1 MKRAMILV
9 IIVLFS
15 GFVHASPIQ
24 FDTDGLSVI
33 SEPGAIEK
41 TGTIGGLSID
51 IGIGNQ
57 SNSTGEISSE
67 DWPVIAEVYTATWC
81 ANCLDSEDAVSEIST
96 SREVEILHYH
106 REYSETRDP
115 FGTEVGD
122 DRWIARFGPTNVRA
136 TGGLERLPPA
146 VVFNGEWLHSGSVPK
161 GAGTL
166 SDDYAMS
173 ADLGSS
179 LSLDGL
185 SASLTWISNG
195 DELNGTV
202 DWSVSEEIHTLP
214 MNYDIWDDE
223 CSDPDSASI
232 TPILYVVEK
241 IAQDENGS
249 NGLEFYPHVIRDIH
263 ELPWDSPA
271 NITLPEIWD
280 GEDFR
285 LVLVF
290 DWEMQFK
297 QYDCV
302 GETPVPGFL
311 PASSALSSIFILG
324 LVSIIIRRK

>member
-1 MKRAMILV
+1 MNRAIVLV
-9 IIVLFS
+9 TLVLFS
-15 GFVHASPIQ
+15 GFVQASPIT

-33 SEPGAIEK
+33 SEPSAIEK

-51 IGIGNQ
+51 IGIGNI

-81 ANCLDSEDAVSEIST
+81 GNCLDSEDAVSEIAT
-96 SREVEILHYH
+96 TREIERLHYH
-106 REYSETRDP
+106 REYSEIRDP

-146 VVFNGEWLHSGSVPK
+146 VVFNGEWLHSGSVAK
-161 GAGTL
+161 GTGTL
-166 SDDYAMS
+166 SDDYALS

-185 SASLTWISNG
+185 SASLTWTSNG

-202 DWSVSEEIHTLP
+202 DWNVSEEIHSLT

-223 CSDPDSASI
+223 CSDPDFASI
-232 TPILYVVEK
+232 TPILYVVEE

-263 ELPWDSPA
+263 ELPWDVPA

-302 GETPVPGFL
+302 VDTPVSGFL
-311 PASSALSSIFILG
+311 PASSALSSLFILG

>member
-1 MKRAMILV
+1 MKRV
-9 IIVLFS
+9 IVLIMLVLFS
-15 GFVHASPIQ
+15 GFVQASPIT
-24 FDTDGLSVI
+24 FATDGLSVI

-41 TGTIGGLSID
+41 TGSVGGLGIN
-51 IGIGNQ
+51 IGIGNL

-81 ANCLDSEDAVSEIST
+81 GNCLDSEDAVSEIST
-96 SREVEILHYH
+96 TREVEILHYH
-106 REYSETRDP
+106 REYSEIRDP

-146 VVFNGEWLHSGSVPK
+146 VVFNGEWLHSGSVAK
-161 GAGTL
+161 GYGNL
-166 SDDYAMS
+166 SDDYALS
-173 ADLGSS
+173 ADIGST
-179 LSLDGL
+179 LNLDDI
-185 SASLTWISNG
+185 SASLSWTPNG

-202 DWSVSEEIHTLP
+202 DWSVSEEINSMT
-214 MNYDIWDDE
+214 MKYDIWDDP

-232 TPILYVVEK
+232 TPILYVVEE
-241 IAQDENGS
+241 IARDENGS

-263 ELPWDSPA
+263 ELPWNSPA

-290 DWEMQFK
+290 DWEMQFISTE
-297 QYDCV
+297 CV
-302 GETPVPGFL
+302 GEIPVSGFL
-311 PASSALSSIFILG
+311 PTSGFVSTLLILSLASI
-324 LVSIIIRRK
+324 VIRKK

>member
-1 MKRAMILV
+1 MKRVIVLV
-9 IIVLFS
+9 MLVLFS
-15 GFVHASPIQ
+15 GFVQASPII

-51 IGIGNQ
+51 IGIGNI
-57 SNSTGEISSE
+57 SNSTGVISSE

-81 ANCLDSEDAVSEIST
+81 GNCLDSEDAVSEIAT
-96 SREVEILHYH
+96 TREVERLHYH
-106 REYSETRDP
+106 REYSEIRDP

-136 TGGLERLPPA
+136 TEGLERLPPA

-161 GAGTL
+161 GSGTL
-166 SDDYAMS
+166 SDDYALS

-185 SASLTWISNG
+185 SASLTWTSNG

-202 DWSVSEEIHTLP
+202 DWNVSEEIHSLT
-214 MNYDIWDDE
+214 MNYDLWDDE
-223 CSDPDSASI
+223 CSDPDFASI
-232 TPILYVVEK
+232 TPILYVVEE

-297 QYDCV
+297 QYNCV
-302 GETPVPGFL
+302 ADTPVPGFL
-311 PASSALSSIFILG
+311 PASSALSSLFILG

>member
-1 MKRAMILV
+1 MLMMLV
-9 IIVLFS
+9 LLS
-15 GFVHASPIQ
+15 GFVQASPIT
-24 FDTDGLSVI
+24 FATDGLSVI

-41 TGTIGGLSID
+41 TGSVGGLGIN
-51 IGIGNQ
+51 IGIGNL
-57 SNSTGEISSE
+57 SNSTGEISSQ

-81 ANCLDSEDAVSEIST
+81 ENCLDSEDAVSEIST
-96 SREVEILHYH
+96 TREVEILHYH
-106 REYSETRDP
+106 REYSEIRDP

-136 TGGLERLPPA
+136 TGGLERLPPT
-146 VVFNGEWLHSGSVPK
+146 VVFNGEWLHSGLVAK
-161 GAGTL
+161 GSGNL
-166 SDDYAMS
+166 SDDYSLS
-173 ADLGSS
+173 ADIGST

-185 SASLTWISNG
+185 YASLTWTPNG

-202 DWSVSEEIHTLP
+202 DWSVSEEIHSRT
-214 MNYDIWDDE
+214 MKYDIWNDS

-232 TPILYVVEK
+232 TPILYVVEE

-263 ELPWDSPA
+263 ELPWDSPV

-290 DWEMQFK
+290 DWEMQFISTE
-297 QYDCV
+297 CV
-302 GETPVPGFL
+302 EEIPVSGFL
-311 PASSALSSIFILG
+311 PTSGAVSALLIFSLASI
-324 LVSIIIRRK
+324 VIRKK

>member
-1 MKRAMILV
+1 MKRV
-9 IIVLFS
+9 IVLIVLVLFS
-15 GFVHASPIQ
+15 GFVHASPIT
-24 FDTDGLSVI
+24 FATDGLSVI

-41 TGTIGGLSID
+41 TGSVGGLGIN
-51 IGIGNQ
+51 IGIGNL

-81 ANCLDSEDAVSEIST
+81 GNCLDSEDAVSEIST
-96 SREVEILHYH
+96 TREVEILHYH
-106 REYSETRDP
+106 REYSEIRDP

-146 VVFNGEWLHSGSVPK
+146 VVFNGEWLHSGSVAK
-161 GAGTL
+161 GDGNL
-166 SDDYAMS
+166 SDDYALS
-173 ADLGSS
+173 ADIGST
-179 LSLDGL
+179 LSLDDI
-185 SASLTWISNG
+185 SASLSWTPNG

-202 DWSVSEEIHTLP
+202 DWSVSEEIHSMT
-214 MNYDIWDDE
+214 MKYDIWGDS

-232 TPILYVVEK
+232 TPILYVVEE
-241 IAQDENGS
+241 IARDENGS

-280 GEDFR
+280 GDDFR

-290 DWEMQFK
+290 DWEMQFISTE
-297 QYDCV
+297 CV
-302 GETPVPGFL
+302 EEIPVSGFL
-311 PASSALSSIFILG
+311 PTSGVVSTLLILSLASI
-324 LVSIIIRRK
+324 VIRKK

>member
-1 MKRAMILV
+1 MKRVIVLV
-9 IIVLFS
+9 MLVLFS
-15 GFVHASPIQ
+15 GFVQASPIT

-51 IGIGNQ
+51 IGIGNI

-81 ANCLDSEDAVSEIST
+81 GNCLDSEDAVSEIAT
-96 SREVEILHYH
+96 TREVEKLHYH
-106 REYSETRDP
+106 REYSEIRDP

-146 VVFNGEWLHSGSVPK
+146 VVFNGEWLHSGSVAK
-161 GAGTL
+161 GIGTL
-166 SDDYAMS
+166 SDDYALS

-185 SASLTWISNG
+185 SASLTWTSNG

-202 DWSVSEEIHTLP
+202 DWNVSEEIHSLT

-223 CSDPDSASI
+223 CSDPDFASI
-232 TPILYVVEK
+232 TPILYVVEE

-302 GETPVPGFL
+302 EDIPVPGFL
-311 PASSALSSIFILG
+311 PASSALSSLFILG